1 MKPLWENYFNKN
13 KMDNPIILTL
23 QTIPIF
29 KDLTSK
35 EFQEIS
41 RLVHKRNYKKGEVI
55 FKKDAPGE
63 GMYVILSGSVTIKD
77 PDSGMIFASLSNNNF
92 FGEMALLDEE
102 PRSAQAEA
110 TSPSDLIGF
119 FRTDLKS
126 LIARFPEMGNKILLN
141 LSQVLAERLRE
152 ANKLLEENSK

>member
-1 MKPLWENYFNKN
+1 
-13 KMDNPIILTL
+13 
-23 QTIPIF
+23 
-29 KDLTSK
+29 
-35 EFQEIS
+35 
-41 RLVHKRNYKKGEVI
+41 
-55 FKKDAPGE
+55 
-63 GMYVILSGSVTIKD
+63 MYVILSGSVKIKD
-77 PDSGMIFASLSNNNF
+77 PDSGIIFASLSNDNF

-141 LSQVLAERLRE
+141 LSQVLAERLQK